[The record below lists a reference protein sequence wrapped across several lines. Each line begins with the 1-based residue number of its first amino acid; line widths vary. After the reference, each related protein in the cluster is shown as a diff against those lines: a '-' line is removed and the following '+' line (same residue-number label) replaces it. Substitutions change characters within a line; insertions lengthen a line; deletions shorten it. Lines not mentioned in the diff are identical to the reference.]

1 MRVDLVDALVRQT
14 ERDELADAVVGQVP
28 ADRAGAL
35 GQELHDAQVGQ
46 RVGLQA
52 AQLAR
57 DHQAVEAGG
66 VQLLDQGFR
75 QALLALDLLMIAA
88 DHRPQGGRGL
98 HQGLRV
104 DIDR

>member
-1 MRVDLVDALVRQT
+1 MLLLARFQPT
-14 ERDELADAVVGQVP
+14 EP
-28 ADRAGAL
+28 APSAK
-35 GQELHDAQVGQ
+35 QLHDAQVGQ
-46 RVGLQA
+46 RVDLQA
-52 AQLAR
+52 AQRAR

-66 VQLLDQGFR
+66 VQLLDQGLR
-75 QALLALDLLMIAA
+75 QALLALDLLMIVA

>member
-1 MRVDLVDALVRQT
+1 MRVDLVDALVRQS

-46 RVGLQA
+46 RIGLQA
-52 AQLAR
+52 TQFAWN
-57 DHQAVEAGG
+57 HQAVEAGG

-75 QALLALDLLMIAA
+75 QALRALDLLMIAV

-98 HQGLRV
+98 HQGLCV

>member
-1 MRVDLVDALVRQT
+1 
-14 ERDELADAVVGQVP
+14 LADAVVGHVP

-46 RVGLQA
+46 WVGLQA
-52 AQLAR
+52 TELAR

-66 VQLLDQGFR
+66 VQLLDQGLR
-75 QALLALDLLMIAA
+75 QALFAFDLLMIAA
-88 DHRPQGGRGL
+88 NHRPQGGRGL

>member
-1 MRVDLVDALVRQT
+1 VRVDLVDALVRQT
-14 ERDELADAVVGQVP
+14 ERDELTAAVVGQVP
-28 ADRAGAL
+28 TDRAGAL
-35 GQELHDAQVGQ
+35 GQELHNAQVGQ
-46 RVGLQA
+46 RVSLQA

-66 VQLLDQGFR
+66 VQLLDQCFR
-75 QALLALDLLMIAA
+75 QALLAFDLLMIAA

-98 HQGLRV
+98 HWGLSV